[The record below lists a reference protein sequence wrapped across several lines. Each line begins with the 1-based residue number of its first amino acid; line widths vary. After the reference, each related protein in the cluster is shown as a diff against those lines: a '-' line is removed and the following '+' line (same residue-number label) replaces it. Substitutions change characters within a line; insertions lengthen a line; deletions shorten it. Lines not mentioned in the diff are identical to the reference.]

1 MHIKIK
7 FEKIRD
13 VKSPEKAH
21 SDDAGFDFFIP
32 NDIENIEDYKLE
44 GYGYL
49 IPSGI
54 RLEIPDGYCGV
65 FFSKSSVAVDG
76 YRVGA
81 CVVDAGYRGEVK
93 IHLIGSKHSKKLEPG
108 RKIVQ
113 MLILPV
119 PTVNLIQSEINTITE
134 RADGGFGS
142 TGTK

>member
-1 MHIKIK
+1 MQIK

-21 SDDAGFDFFIP
+21 NDDAGFDLFIP
-32 NDIENIEDYKLE
+32 NDLENIEDYKLE

-49 IPSGI
+49 IPSGL
-54 RLEIPDGYCGV
+54 RFEIPYGYCGV
-65 FFSKSSVAVDG
+65 LFNKSSIAVDG

-81 CVVDAGYRGEVK
+81 CVIDAGYRGEVK
-93 IHLIGSKHSKKLEPG
+93 IHVIGSKCSHKLEAG
-108 RKIVQ
+108 KKIVQ

-119 PTVNLIQSEINTITE
+119 PEVELVQSEINSLTA

-142 TGTK
+142 TGDK

>member
-1 MHIKIK
+1 MKIK

-21 SDDAGFDFFIP
+21 NDDAGFDLFIP
-32 NDIENIEDYKLE
+32 NDIENFDDYKLE

-54 RLEIPDGYCGV
+54 RVEIPEGYCGV
-65 FFSKSSVAVDG
+65 LFSKSSIACDG

-81 CVVDAGYRGEVK
+81 CVIDAGYRGEVK
-93 IHLIGSKHSKKLEPG
+93 IHVIGSKHSHSLIAGK
-108 RKIVQ
+108 KIVQ

-119 PTVNLIQSEINTITE
+119 PEVELVEEKISSITE

-142 TGTK
+142 TGDK

>member
-1 MHIKIK
+1 MKIK

-21 SDDAGFDFFIP
+21 NDDAGFDLFIP
-32 NDIENIEDYKLE
+32 NDIENFDDYKLE

-54 RLEIPDGYCGV
+54 RVELPDGYCGIL
-65 FFSKSSVAVDG
+65 FNKSSIACDG

-81 CVVDAGYRGEVK
+81 CVIDAGYRGEVK
-93 IHLIGSKHSKKLEPG
+93 IHIIGSKHSHPLVAGK
-108 RKIVQ
+108 KIVQ

-119 PTVNLIQSEINTITE
+119 PEVELVEEKISSITE

-142 TGTK
+142 TGDK